1 MFDGYIR
8 DHAHWTPRAPAV
20 VTGDG
25 AVSYAQFNADIDRF
39 GAALAEAGVTLE
51 RGVVSICLDN
61 PYLGYVVL
69 AALARLG
76 VASGPF
82 NDAGADLRL
91 VEDRPGAGSTA
102 PGPPLLTL
110 PTDWIAAVLA
120 AESRPLPALE
130 LDPEAVGRVM
140 LSSGTTRSS
149 RRIAMTWRRIEAVN
163 LANLCS
169 RCAGMHGTFVSLTTM
184 EAMQGYSLAICAWSL
199 GAAVTAGIDVSDLPA
214 LMERWPPGLI
224 GCTPAQLTNLIA
236 HLPPTFQPQPGWRIG
251 VGGSRLSLEVARVAR
266 LRITPDIRV
275 SYGAT
280 EAPSNAQGL
289 AADLPAQPGQ
299 VGVAVAGTI
308 LDILD
313 DEGHPVPD
321 GQPGEIRV
329 RGARVAD
336 GYLDDPEGTAERFQG
351 GGFMTRDIGRRLPD
365 GRIVLEGRADDRM
378 NLGGAKF
385 MPSVLEEAAF
395 ACPGVRDCAAF
406 AVPGPVGLDICWLA
420 VVADAGF
427 DRASLAP
434 HLAGYPGL
442 PASRFAWV
450 DEIPRNA
457 MGKIERGK
465 LRDALLA
472 AIHRN
477 P

>member
-20 VTGDG
+20 IT
-25 AVSYAQFNADIDRF
+25 AARTFSYAEFNADIDRF
-39 GAALAEAGVTLE
+39 GVGLAEAGVTPD

-61 PYLGYVVL
+61 PYLACVAL

-76 VASGPF
+76 VASSPF
-82 NDAGADLRL
+82 NDPGAALRI
-91 VEDRPGAGSTA
+91 VEDRPGAGSAA
-102 PGPPLLTL
+102 PGPSLLTL
-110 PTDWIAAVLA
+110 PADWIAAVLA
-120 AESRPLPALE
+120 AEPQPLPALE
-130 LDPEAVGRVM
+130 LDPDAVGRVM
-140 LSSGTTRSS
+140 LSSGTTRTS

-169 RCAGMHGTFVSLTTM
+169 RGAGLHGTWVSLTTV
-184 EAMQGYSLAICAWSL
+184 EAMQGYSLALSAWSL
-199 GAAVTAGIDVSDLPA
+199 GAAVTAGVGIDELPA
-214 LMERWPPGLI
+214 LLERLPPGLI

-236 HLPPTFQPQPGWRIG
+236 HLPPSFQPQPGWRIG
-251 VGGSRLSLEVARVAR
+251 VGGSRLSVEVARVAR

-289 AADLPAQPGQ
+289 AADLEAEPGQ
-299 VGVAVAGTI
+299 VGVAVTGAV
-308 LDILD
+308 LDLLD
-313 DEGHPVPD
+313 EDGRPVPD
-321 GQPGEIRV
+321 GQPGEIRIH
-329 RGARVAD
+329 GGRVAD
-336 GYLDDPEGTAERFQG
+336 GYLGDPEATAERFQD
-351 GGFMTRDIGRRLPD
+351 GGFLTRDVGRRLPD

-378 NLGGAKF
+378 NLGGTKF

-406 AVPGPVGLDICWLA
+406 AVPGPVGLDTCWLA
-420 VVADAGF
+420 VVADPGF
-427 DRASLAP
+427 DRAGLAP
-434 HLAGYPGL
+434 HLAQYLGL
-442 PASRFAWV
+442 PPSRFAWV

-457 MGKIERGK
+457 MGKVERGR

-472 AIHRN
+472 ATHRN